1 MGYYRRRSATVE
13 ARQVDTMDYD
23 GMCEI
28 VRWCGGDAIG
38 EHGYVIAVSNPQG
51 RQRAG
56 HGDKGNYYR
65 LAPDRFD
72 AAYEPYEVEDK
83 ASPL

>member
-1 MGYYRRRSATVE
+1 M
-13 ARQVDTMDYD
+13 DTMDYD

-28 VRWCGGDAIG
+28 VRWCGGDAVG

-56 HGDKGNYYR
+56 HGDWIVKDETGNYYR

-72 AAYEPYEVEDK
+72 AAYEPYGVEDK